1 MKLGTL
7 VLALA
12 VLGFAAW
19 VRLAPSDPSRWHQ
32 NIFFA
37 EDEDLSGGARR
48 VVPGG
53 DLAAL
58 DRIAIAT
65 PRTAVLAGS
74 VAEGHITYVTR
85 SALWGF
91 PDYTTVKVS
100 GDSLLIFGRLRFG
113 AADLGVNAKRI
124 DGWIA
129 ALGA

>member
-1 MKLGTL
+1 MKLGIL
-7 VLALA
+7 VLVLV

-19 VRLAPSDPSRWHQ
+19 VRLGPSDLSRWHVDV
-32 NIFFA
+32 FFA
-37 EDEDLSGGARR
+37 EDEDLPGGARR

-58 DRIAIAT
+58 DQIVRAT
-65 PRTAVLAGS
+65 PRTVVLAGS
-74 VAEGHITYVTR
+74 VAAGHITYVTR
-85 SALWGF
+85 SLLWGF

-113 AADLGVNAKRI
+113 AADLGVNARRI